1 MPIIK
6 NYGLRW
12 RRDRISWGA
21 GSRRGHLSG
30 ILVNSKT
37 SGPVDFREQ
46 IGIYILYEPGFAP
59 IYVGQAGNG
68 NARLYSRLKSHRDG
82 RLRDRW
88 EFFSWFGFRDV
99 GGNGEL
105 LLRQKPTA
113 RVSLQYAGAL
123 NEIEGVLIQ
132 ALEPR
137 LNKQGARWQKTA
149 DEYVQSRPEEKGPMD
164 IISEKIDGLNVQLE
178 AFEKRI
184 FKKWKEQ

>member
-1 MPIIK
+1 MKCQLSK

-12 RRDRISWGA
+12 RRDNIAWGA
-21 GSRRGHLSG
+21 GGRRGHLSG
-30 ILVNSKT
+30 VRVDSKR
-37 SGPVDFREQ
+37 SDPVDFREQ
-46 IGIYILYEPGFAP
+46 IGIYILYETGFAP

-68 NARLYSRLKSHRDG
+68 NARLFSRLQSHRDG

-99 GGNGEL
+99 GGNRKL
-105 LLRQKPTA
+105 LLRQRPDA
-113 RVSLQYAGAL
+113 QVSLRYSAAL

-149 DEYVQSRPEEKGPMD
+149 DEYVQSRPTEIKSLRD
-164 IISEKIDGLNVQLE
+164 ISSQIEDLDR
-178 AFEKRI
+178 RI
-184 FKKWKEQ
+184 FKEWAKES